1 MTSLE
6 MAGFSISVLKLSAE
20 TATVILNCLDAPCE
34 ALGWQHSIHK
44 PSVDKAKVADP
55 LKRTSEE
62 RRGGGPANSDQ
73 AKMATAKSVDFA
85 CEALISCEQMLN
97 TMDSGAGERCGGAQ
111 AQLGPRLQSEQR
123 GGGLEG
129 GAPQPEARLLETV
142 GPLPHLAMLSLQ
154 GLIIYWLQ

>member
-44 PSVDKAKVADP
+44 PSVDKPKAADP
-55 LKRTSEE
+55 LKRTSEK

-97 TMDSGAGERCGGAQ
+97 TMDSGAGESTYLSFANSLLCPKGLPRGRCSCTQ
-111 AQLGPRLQSEQR
+111 FDDCD
-123 GGGLEG
+123 
-129 GAPQPEARLLETV
+129 
-142 GPLPHLAMLSLQ
+142 
-154 GLIIYWLQ
+154 